1 MVSALRSTEAG
12 GCTCTAVEGATRE
25 MLAAERLVLAA
36 RKEKKGPR
44 EASMAE
50 PEAPAAV
57 PLDPVLA
64 GAAAAAATTS
74 DTVAVT
80 LRARL

>member
-1 MVSALRSTEAG
+1 MASALRSTEAG
-12 GCTCTAVEGATRE
+12 GCTCTAAEGATRE
-25 MLAAERLVLAA
+25 MLAADSVVLAA

-50 PEAPAAV
+50 PDAPAAV

-64 GAAAAAATTS
+64 GEAAAAATTS
-74 DTVAVT
+74 DTDDVT